1 MIGVAMMI
9 VLVVLLASTISGFL
23 LTFDDSLN
31 APELEGEESSE
42 DLDGP
47 WSDDPLLGPEDP
59 TAAATDVRY
68 RVYFEIED
76 TNMEG
81 ETLSDVKINV
91 TTDDDMFSGTNQSNL
106 ETFRVETEDG
116 TEIDV
121 IDDVDDWASE
131 DETKLEMEV
140 GGDEYQN
147 ASLGDTIIIVFDGV
161 DNPPD
166 PGTYDVEVTL
176 NEGGDVQEGELEI
189 VEE

>member
-1 MIGVAMMI
+1 MIGVAMTI

-31 APELEGEESSE
+31 APELEGEDSGEG
-42 DLDGP
+42 LDGP

-147 ASLGDTIIIVFDGV
+147 SSVGDTIIIVFDGV